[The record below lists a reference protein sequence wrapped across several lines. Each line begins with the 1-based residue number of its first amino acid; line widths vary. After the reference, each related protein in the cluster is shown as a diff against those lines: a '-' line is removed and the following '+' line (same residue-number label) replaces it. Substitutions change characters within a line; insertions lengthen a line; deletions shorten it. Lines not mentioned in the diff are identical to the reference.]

1 MKNWYM
7 LTLVGR
13 DGPGIVAAVSRV
25 LCENGGNIGEA
36 SMARLG
42 GNFSMMLM
50 VRCPLELN
58 ELEARLQPAV
68 EPWNLMVHLD
78 AIDADLH
85 HHVEPDVKISIY
97 GADRVGIVAAATGAL
112 AEAGLNILNLETD
125 VGGTEAEPIFIMH
138 IEGVA
143 ERGLPPLEAAC
154 KTLSRD
160 QQVETHL
167 SPIDTLMG

>member
-1 MKNWYM
+1 MTDWFM

-13 DGPGIVAAVSRV
+13 DAPGIVAAVSKTLYERD
-25 LCENGGNIGEA
+25 CNIGEA
-36 SMARLG
+36 TMTRLG

-50 VRCPLELN
+50 VKSPHPLN
-58 ELEARLQPAV
+58 ELERLLAIAV
-68 EPWNLMVHLD
+68 QPWNLMVHLD

-85 HHVEPDVKISIY
+85 RHIEPDVRISIY
-97 GADRVGIVAAATGAL
+97 GADRAGIVATATGAL
-112 AEAGLNILNLETD
+112 AKAGLNILNLETD
-125 VGGTEAEPIFIMH
+125 VGGTEEQPIFIMH

-143 ERGLPPLEAAC
+143 EQGLPPLEEAC
-154 KTLSRD
+154 TQLARA